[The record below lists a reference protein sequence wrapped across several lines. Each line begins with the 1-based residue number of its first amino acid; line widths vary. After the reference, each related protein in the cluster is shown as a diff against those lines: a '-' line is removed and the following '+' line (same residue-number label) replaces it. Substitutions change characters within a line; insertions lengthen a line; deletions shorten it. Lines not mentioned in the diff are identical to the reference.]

1 METKYQGL
9 EIKEAL
15 MDAWDN
21 YVLLYEGEW
30 VVIGDSPDDGACRP
44 TKEGRA
50 QARNLLNNVYNHLR
64 PYESE
69 IMSDYERIKDTYHY
83 NLPEGERWIRSAAY
97 FCIEYHKQYDVS
109 KLIGISDMMGE
120 VFEIPAESKSDFLY
134 MFSNNEKKAQSFLRK
149 LKEIKIAKG
158 ELTAFDVLIT
168 YNEKTS
174 QKPNVSRLHDVITK
188 LNLFSGGR
196 STLSGEFKPNKNSKN
211 LAEE

>member
-1 METKYQGL
+1 
-9 EIKEAL
+9 

-50 QARNLLNNVYNHLR
+50 QARKLLNNVYNHLR

-97 FCIEYHKQYDVS
+97 FCMEYHKQYDVS
-109 KLIGISDMMGE
+109 RLIGISDMMGE
-120 VFEIPAESKSDFLY
+120 VFEIPAESKSDFVFL
-134 MFSNNEKKAQSFLRK
+134 FGGNEFVAKSFLK
-149 LKEIKIAKG
+149 DLYEIKKLRNVKASDVVYHYKQRRGRLNDNGGNYQILFNVIGKDGLGLYLKSYPA
-158 ELTAFDVLIT
+158 LTRVFR
-168 YNEKTS
+168 
-174 QKPNVSRLHDVITK
+174 QKS
-188 LNLFSGGR
+188 
-196 STLSGEFKPNKNSKN
+196 
-211 LAEE
+211 

>member
-30 VVIGDSPDDGACRP
+30 VAIGDSPDDGACRP

-83 NLPEGERWIRSAAY
+83 NLPEDERWIRSAAY
-97 FCIEYHKQYDVS
+97 FCFEYHKQYDVS
-109 KLIGISDMMGE
+109 RLIGVSDMMGE
-120 VFEIPAESKSDFLY
+120 VFEIPTEWKSKFVY
-134 MFSNNEKKAQSFLRK
+134 MFENNERAAQSFLRE
-149 LKEIKIAKG
+149 LKEHKDSNG
-158 ELTAFDVLIT
+158 VLKAGT
-168 YNEKTS
+168 VVYLYNKKTTR
-174 QKPNVSRLHDVITK
+174 KPNINCLHAVVFHLRLFLETRQALNDAFVLRNK
-188 LNLFSGGR
+188 L
-196 STLSGEFKPNKNSKN
+196 SKT
-211 LAEE
+211 